1 MAGVVGLRRPCVL
14 PLFIKLDPAQFPEI
28 PVIGIEP
35 A

>member
-1 MAGVVGLRRPCVL
+1 ML